1 MAGTAAQAEHGM
13 NPGNALAADDIFN
26 HALAQLR
33 SGRFSEALPA
43 LTDLVARDPGHYDA
57 LNALAQVALQRGEF
71 DSGADYAGRALALR
85 PADPMAHVLLGRLRK
100 GQERLAE
107 AEASYRRALA
117 LRPEFPEA
125 LVSLGIVLRMQ
136 NRPGEA
142 AECYREALR
151 QRPRYAEAQ
160 VNLANVLRQ
169 MGQVSRANQLYKAAA
184 IKAPDLAEAR
194 SGLAAS
200 LMLAGKREEAVEGY
214 RRALALKPDQPRLHF
229 VLGCLLTDLGQEGAL
244 DAFYQATQWKPDFAD
259 AWSNLGISLMV
270 AGRKRES
277 LSCYERAVKADS
289 RHLEG
294 HINLAMAVGELGDTR
309 QAEELMRHMVEVY
322 PEDTLVRAKLGLT
335 LMWRRKLVE
344 AVPLLR
350 EAVAAEPNDPSHLVH
365 LASALQGPGLQREA
379 NELFRRAVALDPTDL
394 TAHSNL
400 LLGLAYADG
409 VTMEEL
415 HAAAVHVSQQPAAQP
430 PKPKAPVN
438 PAPDPE
444 RKLRIGYVS
453 PDLHKHSVAYFFA
466 AVAEHYDRS
475 AFEVFCYFNHV
486 AEDEVSARLRAQVDH
501 WTNVYGTTEE
511 QLAEQV
517 RADGIDILV
526 DVAGHTAH
534 HRLPAFAMQPAPV
547 QMTWLGFPGT
557 VGIPAIAYRVTDWKV
572 DPPGYER
579 YNTETPLRLP
589 GSYFCYRPGPSPEVG
604 PLPALAAGSITFG
617 SFNNLSKVS
626 TTAVELW
633 AAVLK
638 AVPGSRLLLKTTALA
653 EPEARA
659 QLVGVLASLG
669 VDETRVELLGW
680 ADRIES
686 HLDIYNRVDIA
697 LDTLPY
703 NGATTTCEALWMGVP
718 VVSLAGETH
727 ASRMGLSILSAA
739 GLPDLVADSPE
750 AYVRRAAELASDLPR
765 LAALRAGLREQLS
778 QSALMDEPRYTRGLE
793 RLYQEVWRAH
803 CTTQSGAK
811 QGGAV
816 QNAQLSMQ
824 PSTQMNGAGHADAP
838 GRGATAHTHAAAQ
851 TLSA

>member
-1 MAGTAAQAEHGM
+1 
-13 NPGNALAADDIFN
+13 
-26 HALAQLR
+26 
-33 SGRFSEALPA
+33 
-43 LTDLVARDPGHYDA
+43 
-57 LNALAQVALQRGEF
+57 
-71 DSGADYAGRALALR
+71 
-85 PADPMAHVLLGRLRK
+85 
-100 GQERLAE
+100 
-107 AEASYRRALA
+107 
-117 LRPEFPEA
+117 
-125 LVSLGIVLRMQ
+125 
-136 NRPGEA
+136 
-142 AECYREALR
+142 
-151 QRPRYAEAQ
+151 
-160 VNLANVLRQ
+160 
-169 MGQVSRANQLYKAAA
+169 LYKAAA

-200 LMLAGKREEAVEGY
+200 LMLAGRREEAVEGF

-244 DAFYQATQWKPDFAD
+244 EAFYQATQWEPDFAD
-259 AWSNLGISLMV
+259 AWSNLGISLMA

-277 LSCYERAVKADS
+277 LGCYERAVKADS
-289 RHLEG
+289 THLEG

-309 QAEELMRHMVEVY
+309 QAEELMRHMAEVY
-322 PEDTLVRAKLGLT
+322 PDAPLVRHKLGLT
-335 LMWRRKLVE
+335 LMWGRKLVE

-409 VTMEEL
+409 VSMQEL
-415 HAAAVHVSQQPAAQP
+415 HAAAVHVSRQPAAQP
-430 PKPKAPVN
+430 PNVARPFNLARPQAN
-438 PAPDPE
+438 SLDPE

-453 PDLHKHSVAYFFA
+453 PDLHKHSVSYFFA

-486 AEDEVSARLRAQVDH
+486 AEDEVSAALRAQVDH
-501 WTNVYGTTEE
+501 WANVYGTTEE

-557 VGIPAIAYRVTDWKV
+557 VGIPAIAYRVTDWQV
-572 DPPGYER
+572 DPLGYER
-579 YNTETPLRLP
+579 YNTEMPLRLP
-589 GSYFCYRPGPSPEVG
+589 GSYFCYRPGPAPEVG
-604 PLPALAAGSITFG
+604 PLPALAAEAVGRVTFG
-617 SFNNLSKVS
+617 SFNNLSKIS
-626 TTAVELW
+626 TAAVELW
-633 AAVLK
+633 AAVLR
-638 AVPGSRLLLKTTALA
+638 AVPESRLLLKTTALG
-653 EPEARA
+653 EPAARRHLA
-659 QLVGVLASLG
+659 GVLSSLG
-669 VDETRVELLGW
+669 VDEARVELLGW
-680 ADRIES
+680 AERIES

-750 AYVRRAAELASDLPR
+750 AYVRRAAELALDLPR
-765 LAALRAGLREQLS
+765 LAALRAGLRKQLS
-778 QSALMDEPRYTRGLE
+778 QSALMDEPRYTRSLE
-793 RLYQEVWRAH
+793 ALYREAWRKH
-803 CTTQSGAK
+803 CAK
-811 QGGAV
+811 QGDTQQSMRLDTKQG
-816 QNAQLSMQ
+816 AQLS
-824 PSTQMNGAGHADAP
+824 GAGRADAP
-838 GRGATAHTHAAAQ
+838 GRGAAMHNHAAAQ
-851 TLSA
+851 SVSA